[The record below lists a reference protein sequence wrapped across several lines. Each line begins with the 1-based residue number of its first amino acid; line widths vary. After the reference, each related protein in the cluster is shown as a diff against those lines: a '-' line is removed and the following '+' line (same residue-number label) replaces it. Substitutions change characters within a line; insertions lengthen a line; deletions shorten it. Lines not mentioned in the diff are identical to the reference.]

1 MLFYLAVF
9 LAAVVIALL
18 IRKIISSSHLETG
31 KTKQDSAIVEKN
43 SDSGRKS
50 ELGGK
55 LVLGAMGAKLL
66 DDQIEKQKQ
75 EREKRHRE
83 SLYWQE
89 SIREKNHLEEK
100 DKEQPS
106 FLIFMILICH
116 PFGGKYKEA
125 FEKSY

>member
-55 LVLGAMGAKLL
+55 LVLWAMGAKLL
-66 DDQIEKQKQ
+66 HDQIEKQKQ

-100 DKEQPS
+100 DKE
-106 FLIFMILICH
+106 
-116 PFGGKYKEA
+116 
-125 FEKSY
+125 